1 MSIFRNIREHFTDVL
16 YIFKQELLQV
26 IKDEGVLMFLVVVP
40 LGYPLLYS
48 WIYNNETLH
57 ETPVVVVDQSHSALS
72 RQFINDCNASPD
84 VDVKYYA
91 EDLDEARSLV
101 SRQLVRGI

>member
-1 MSIFRNIREHFTDVL
+1 MSIFRKYKEHLSDVL
-16 YIFKQELLQV
+16 YIWRQELRQV
-26 IKDEGVLMFLVVVP
+26 IRDEGVLMFLVLVP

-57 ETPVVVVDQSHSALS
+57 ETPVAVVDQSHSALS
-72 RQFINDCNASPD
+72 RQFIHDCDASPD
-84 VDVKYYA
+84 VHLKYYA

-101 SRQLVRGI
+101 SRQL